1 VEQAGRLALRV
12 DAGTLPGPRADHN
25 EIAEVVDDCSRERLP
40 IQLVLPAFPFKD
52 QNPFRTSCNAS
63 HWDIGEAALIVR
75 LHCIALGL
83 DQLHPY
89 DGECLRTV
97 HFIDLR
103 SVMETW
109 IAALQFLSEGSRL

>member
-25 EIAEVVDDCSRERLP
+25 EIAEVVDNCLRERLP

-63 HWDIGEAALIVR
+63 HWGIGEAALIVR
-75 LHCIALGL
+75 LHCIALDSISSTLTTGSAFAL
-83 DQLHPY
+83 S
-89 DGECLRTV
+89 
-97 HFIDLR
+97 ISSI
-103 SVMETW
+103 SV
-109 IAALQFLSEGSRL
+109 R